1 MERHW
6 LDSLLLLLQNKW
18 PVNLRVAIFAHAD
31 NGPLAAGR
39 GRNQLKLLPV
49 SSQLE
54 PFYLESIA
62 NQRITIVS
70 SSFPLGSMLYNI
82 GQMTGIDYVRTAD
95 AADCKDVPP
104 WVPAFFI
111 VVGRDDVW
119 RQLNQS
125 LDCRS
130 DRFARVASM
139 KNLVVSSA

>member
-1 MERHW
+1 M
-6 LDSLLLLLQNKW
+6 QNKW
-18 PVNLRVAIFAHAD
+18 PVNLRLVLFAHID
-31 NGPLAAGR
+31 NGPLATTGR
-39 GRNQLKLLPV
+39 GRQQQKLLPV
-49 SSQLE
+49 SSQFETL
-54 PFYLESIA
+54 YLDSIA
-62 NQRITIVS
+62 SKRTEVVS

-82 GQMTGIDYVRTAD
+82 GQLTGIDYARMAD
-95 AADCKDVPP
+95 TADCKDVVP

-139 KNLVVSSA
+139 KDLAVASS